1 MSQQPR
7 AASGG
12 FSFAAAVPPPY
23 APRDQGM
30 PSHHCTLADN
40 EPAESSNGT
49 AQAGGIAT
57 VTYYSLLVLRRAI
70 RSEP

>member
-12 FSFAAAVPPPY
+12 FSFAGAVPPPY

-30 PSHHCTLADN
+30 PSHHRTLASI
-40 EPAESSNGT
+40 ELAESSNGT
-49 AQAGGIAT
+49 VQAG
-57 VTYYSLLVLRRAI
+57 
-70 RSEP
+70 